1 MSPKLSVIVPVYN
14 VEKYLDKCIT
24 SILGQTYTNIELI
37 LLDDGSRDGSGAI
50 CDKHAAADHRIRV
63 IHKPNSGVSRTRN
76 IGLEMATGELVT
88 FVDSDDYLAPD
99 YFADMADALL
109 ASGSDLVMAGHTR
122 FFTDADPKVYPY
134 TPSVINSD
142 SFSKLFSEL
151 KIQHNAFTCCRI
163 FPTEIIRRNN
173 MRFTEDMKLG
183 EDAVF
188 LLTYLQYCR
197 SVCFVANCGYFYR
210 IMPGSLSNSLH
221 DFECEYLS
229 YRTFKSTIEKVGR
242 TLQLDAAAVA
252 ELNRSALIYHER
264 SLNALFR
271 LPSAER
277 RRAFRS
283 FDLSIYKTYK
293 VPRTWKGRL
302 LKAITLRRMTFLTG
316 LLRSLLPN

>member
-109 ASGSDLVMAGHTR
+109 ASSSDLVMAGHTR
-122 FFTDADPKVYPY
+122 IDADSTKEFSFIPKQFGIDQFPR
-134 TPSVINSD
+134 
-142 SFSKLFSEL
+142 LFSEL
-151 KIQHNAFTCCRI
+151 KVQNSATVWGRI
-163 FPTEIIRRNN
+163 FRTEIICCNH

-229 YRTFKSTIEKVGR
+229 YRTFKSTIEKVRR